1 MIVRLA
7 WRNIWRNKMRSL
19 VIIASVTAGLFAG
32 MAIMA
37 LYKGMMKSRIRTVID
52 TETGH
57 IQLHAK
63 GFMGDLDP
71 KLFIQG
77 DKKMMATLSADKT
90 IKSFAQ
96 RTITAGMVSTPN
108 GSSGVSIIGI
118 SSSEE
123 INVSGLGKKM
133 REGKMD
139 WPPKKRG
146 ILMGKKLAKKL
157 KLAVGEKV
165 VVTMT
170 DTADNLISAAY
181 RIQGIYQSAN
191 APLDEVNVY
200 IHRKDLQEMLGLG
213 NQVHE
218 MAVVLQDDTLL
229 QHTVQRL
236 ANQFPSLAVE
246 SWKELSPETSL
257 MAETVDTLS
266 YIILVIIL
274 VALSFGIM
282 NTMMMSILER
292 RHEIGMMMALGMGRL
307 PLLMLIMTETFFLTV
322 TGIPIALAI
331 GTITIEHYAKKGMDL
346 SGMGKEM
353 MESFGFETMIYPDF
367 PSDKI
372 GFIVLL
378 VLATALVSSIIPILK
393 SLRMDP
399 VSALQK

>member
-7 WRNIWRNKMRSL
+7 WRNIWRNKMRSM

-63 GFMGDLDP
+63 GFMGDMDP
-71 KLFIQG
+71 KLFIQR
-77 DKKMMATLSADKT
+77 DKNKMATLSGDKS
-90 IKSFAQ
+90 IKAFAQ

-118 SSSEE
+118 SPDQET
-123 INVSGLGKKM
+123 NVSALGKKI
-133 REGKMD
+133 REGTMY
-139 WPPKKRG
+139 WPAKTKG
-146 ILMGKKLAKKL
+146 LLMGRKLAKKL
-157 KLAVGEKV
+157 KLSLGEKV
-165 VVTMT
+165 VITMT
-170 DTADNLISAAY
+170 DTAENLISSAY

-191 APLDEVNVY
+191 APLDEINVY
-200 IHRKDLQEMLGLG
+200 ISRKDLQDMLGLS

-218 MAVVLQDDTLL
+218 IAIVLRDDTLL
-229 QHTVQRL
+229 HRTVQQL
-236 ANQFPSLAVE
+236 THQYPSLAVE

-292 RHEIGMMMALGMGRL
+292 RHEIGMMMALGMGRF
-307 PLLMLIMTETFFLTV
+307 PLLMLIMTETFFLTI

-331 GTITIEHYAKKGMDL
+331 GMTAIEHFAKKGMDL

-372 GFIVLL
+372 GFIIVL
-378 VLATALVSSIIPILK
+378 VFATAIVSSIVPILK

>member
-7 WRNIWRNKMRSL
+7 WRNIWRNKMRSM

-63 GFMGDLDP
+63 GFLDDMDP

-77 DKKMMATLSADKT
+77 DEKMMAILSTDKS
-90 IKSFAQ
+90 IKAFAQ

-118 SSSEE
+118 SPAEE
-123 INVSGLGKKM
+123 TKVSGLGKKI
-133 REGKMD
+133 RQGKMD
-139 WPPKKRG
+139 LPAKTRG

-157 KLAVGEKV
+157 KIAVGEKV
-165 VVTMT
+165 VITMT
-170 DTADNLISAAY
+170 DTADNLISSAY
-181 RIQGIYQSAN
+181 RIRGIYQSAN

-200 IHRKDLQEMLGLG
+200 ISRKDLQDLLGLS
-213 NQVHE
+213 NHVHE
-218 MAVVLQDDTLL
+218 IAVVLRDDTLL
-229 QHTVQRL
+229 NRSTTLLSQ
-236 ANQFPSLAVE
+236 QFPNLAIE
-246 SWKELSPETSL
+246 SWKEISPETSL
-257 MAETVDTLS
+257 MAETIDTLS
-266 YIILVIIL
+266 FIILVIIL
-274 VALSFGIM
+274 IALSFGIM

-292 RHEIGMMMALGMGRL
+292 RHEIGMMMALGMGRF
-307 PLLMLIMTETFFLTV
+307 PLLMLIMTETFFLTI
-322 TGIPIALAI
+322 TGIPIALTI
-331 GTITIEHYAKKGMDL
+331 GTTVINHYAKKGMDL

-372 GFIVLL
+372 GFIIIL
-378 VLATALVSSIIPILK
+378 VFATALVSSIVPILK

-399 VSALQK
+399 VSTLQK

>member
-1 MIVRLA
+1 MIIRLA
-7 WRNIWRNKMRSL
+7 WRNIWRNKMRSM

-57 IQLHAK
+57 VQLHAK
-63 GFMGDLDP
+63 GFLADMDP
-71 KLFIQG
+71 NLFVQG
-77 DKKMMATLSADKT
+77 DGKMIAILKADKS
-90 IKSFAQ
+90 IKAIAK

-118 SSSEE
+118 SPDEE
-123 INVSGLGKKM
+123 TNVSGLGKKL
-133 REGKMD
+133 REGKMA
-139 WPPKKRG
+139 WPARTRG

-157 KLAVGEKV
+157 KLGVGEKV

-191 APLDEVNVY
+191 APLDEINVY
-200 IHRKDLQEMLGLG
+200 ISRKDLQEMLGLG

-218 MAVVLQDDTLL
+218 IAIVLDDDSLL
-229 QHTVQRL
+229 NRTTKLL
-236 ANQFPSLAVE
+236 ANHFPSLAVE

-292 RHEIGMMMALGMGRL
+292 RHEIGMMMALGMGRF
-307 PLLMLIMTETFFLTV
+307 PLLMLIMMETFFLTI

-331 GTITIEHYAKKGMDL
+331 GKAVINHYAKKGMDL

-372 GFIVLL
+372 GFIIAL
-378 VLATALVSSIIPILK
+378 VFVTALASSIVPILK